1 MEDNDNSSGNNNK
14 YSNINKHNNN
24 MAEIKQAGTFK
35 LKYTELINEYDEI
48 DGEML
53 IKSKDINHTIQRF
66 MESRDIVKMDIKQL
80 SNK

>member
-1 MEDNDNSSGNNNK
+1 MEDDDYNPGDNNK

-24 MAEIKQAGTFK
+24 MAEVKQAGTFR